1 MEYQE
6 KQKLRLWWLYIL
18 LGIEATIILSII
30 FLDKAGMNLQDLKDV
45 YFLPIFSILLPFII
59 VYFVT
64 ENELKLTIN
73 QTGITYR
80 YWPFTKQ
87 RTIIWDQISKLYIR
101 KYDAFSEYGGWGL
114 RYKLWFKF
122 NDKAFI
128 FNDNTLGMQLELSN
142 DKKVLFSTD
151 KKDELGLFLINLKKQ
166 YNIGAIEI
174 DVRER

>member
-18 LGIEATIILSII
+18 LGIEAIIILSII
-30 FLDKAGMNLQDLKDV
+30 FLDKGGMSLQDL

-64 ENELKLTIN
+64 ESELTLTIN

-128 FNDNTLGMQLELSN
+128 FNDDTLGMQLELSN

>member
-1 MEYQE
+1 MEFQE
-6 KQKLRLWWLYIL
+6 KQKLKLWWLYVL
-18 LGIEATIILSII
+18 LGIEAIVILSII
-30 FLDKAGMNLQDLKDV
+30 FLAKGGMSLQDLKDV
-45 YFLPIFSILLPFII
+45 YFLPILSILLPFII

-64 ENELKLTIN
+64 QNELKLTIN
-73 QTGITYR
+73 QTGVTYR

-87 RTIIWDQISKLYIR
+87 RTIIWDEISKLYLR

-128 FNDNTLGMQLELSN
+128 FNDKILGMQIELN
-142 DKKVLFSTD
+142 DNKKLLFSTD
-151 KKDELGLFLINLKKQ
+151 KKDELTHFLINLKTQ
-166 YNIGAIEI
+166 YNIGAIET